1 MLVDSVMTRSVI
13 TTEPSTTIDSAAHL
27 MRVGRFRHL
36 PVVRHGDL
44 VGIISDRDV
53 HAQESR
59 SVGEV
64 MHTSVVTV
72 TPDSPIEVAASL
84 LIENKIGALP
94 VVEDGTNA
102 LVGIVS
108 QTDLFAALVAVLG
121 GDGPS
126 TRLELRL
133 DDLPRQLALVANLA
147 CERKMRIASL
157 VTLPRAC
164 DNNDRRTVVLRI
176 GTIMPRPFVD
186 ALRQAGIH
194 VDVPGCVD
202 V

>member
-13 TTEPSTTIDSAAHL
+13 TTEPSRTIDSAAHL
-27 MRVGRFRHL
+27 MRAGRFRHL
-36 PVVRHGDL
+36 PVLRDGEL

-53 HAQESR
+53 HTRESR
-59 SVGEV
+59 CVGEV

-72 TPDSPIEVAASL
+72 TPDSPIEMAAHL

-108 QTDLFAALVAVLG
+108 QTDLFAALAGVLG
-121 GDGPS
+121 GDGPN

-133 DDLPRQLALVANLA
+133 DDLPRQLAVVANLA
-147 CERKMRIASL
+147 RERKVSIANL
-157 VTLPRAC
+157 VTLPRAS
-164 DNNDRRTVVLRI
+164 DHDHYRTVVLRI
-176 GTIMPRPFVD
+176 GTIMPRPFVE

-194 VDVPGCVD
+194 VDVPGRVD
-202 V
+202 A

>member
-1 MLVDSVMTRSVI
+1 MLVDSVMTRSVV
-13 TTEPSTTIDSAAHL
+13 TTEPSRTLESAAHV
-27 MRVGRFRHL
+27 MRAGRFRHL
-36 PVVRHGDL
+36 PVVRNGNL

-53 HAQESR
+53 HSHEAR
-59 SVGEV
+59 TVGEV

-94 VVEDGTNA
+94 VVEDGTSA

-121 GDGPS
+121 SEGPS

-147 CERKMRIASL
+147 SDRRVGIASL

-164 DNNDRRTVVLRI
+164 DDQYHRTVVLRI
-176 GTIMPRPFVD
+176 TTMMPGGFVD

-194 VDVPGCVD
+194 VIAPGV
-202 V
+202 